1 LTSGS
6 FNTYNIIMDESSRL
20 TLEEILSR
28 DINSLTDY
36 DKAFLRARRSYLS
49 EDQMKYIVDTEPKV
63 NKKK

>member
-1 LTSGS
+1 
-6 FNTYNIIMDESSRL
+6 MDESSRL